1 MKDFQDKV
9 AVITGGASGIG
20 RSLGDRCAREGMKV
34 VLADIE
40 EKALTQ
46 AEAEMKAAGAMVRSV
61 VTDVSK
67 LESVE
72 NLFRKTLDAFG
83 AVHLLCN
90 NAGIGARIPSI
101 WESTTADWEWV
112 LGVNLWSVIHGL
124 RTFVPRM
131 LEQDSEGHIVNTA
144 SILGLIVPPGGATYA
159 VSKHGVVVLSEI
171 LYHELKDRKSKIGV
185 SVLCPGFVNTRI
197 VESDRNRPDTLKNP
211 PDKTVLTAEYEKKIK
226 KTFDAIKAGIPPEQ
240 VADTVF
246 DAIRN
251 EKFYILT
258 HPEFNEKIRT
268 RAENILAGSNP
279 VPVRV

>member
-1 MKDFQDKV
+1 MKSFQNKV

-20 RSLGDRCAREGMKV
+20 RALGERCVREGMKV

-40 EKALTQ
+40 EKALIH
-46 AEAEMKAAGAMVRSV
+46 AEAEMRAAGGSVIGV
-61 VTDVSK
+61 VTDVSNA
-67 LESVE
+67 ESIE
-72 NLFRKTLDAFG
+72 KLFRKTLDAFG

-101 WESTTADWEWV
+101 WESTTADWEWA

-124 RTFVPRM
+124 RIFVPRM

-144 SILGLIVPPGGATYA
+144 SVVGLMVPPGGATYA

-171 LYHELKDRKSKIGV
+171 LYHELRDRNSKIGV

-197 VESDRNRPDTLKNP
+197 TESERNRPDALKNP
-211 PDKTVLTAEYEKKIK
+211 PGKAVQNDEYEARVKKSSEAVK
-226 KTFDAIKAGIPPEQ
+226 SGMSPEQ
-240 VADTVF
+240 VADAVF

-258 HPEFNEKIRT
+258 HPEFNEKIRIRT
-268 RAENILAGSNP
+268 ESILAGSD
-279 VPVRV
+279 PVRA